1 MKALPQISEAEF
13 QVMKIVWEHAPVSTN
28 QVTEYLVRTT
38 KWSPK
43 TIQTMLKRL
52 VQKKALT
59 YDKEG
64 RVFIYTPLFGHEDYV
79 NQESRHFLQRFYNGN
94 LVSMMTAFLDM
105 EELSQQEVDELK
117 ELLSAHSSSRP
128 FLAGWLTGLIEF

>member
-28 QVTEYLVRTT
+28 QVTEYLTRTT

-64 RVFIYTPLFGHEDYV
+64 RVFIYTPLIGQQDYV

-117 ELLSAHSSSRP
+117 ELLSAHSS
-128 FLAGWLTGLIEF
+128 

>member
-1 MKALPQISEAEF
+1 MKALPQISEVEF

-28 QVTEYLVRTT
+28 QVTEYLTRTT

-117 ELLSAHSSSRP
+117 ELLSAHSS
-128 FLAGWLTGLIEF
+128 

>member
-94 LVSMMTAFLDM
+94 VVSMVTAFMDM

-117 ELLSAHSSSRP
+117 ELLAAHSS
-128 FLAGWLTGLIEF
+128 

>member
-28 QVTEYLVRTT
+28 QVTEYLARTT

-64 RVFIYTPLFGHEDYV
+64 RVFIYKHLIGQQDYV

-117 ELLSAHSSSRP
+117 ELLSAHSS
-128 FLAGWLTGLIEF
+128 

>member
-1 MKALPQISEAEF
+1 MKLPQISEAEYE
-13 QVMKIVWEHAPVSTN
+13 VMKIIWKHAPISTN
-28 QVTEYLVRTT
+28 QVTDILCRTT
-38 KWSPK
+38 DWSPK
-43 TIQTMLKRL
+43 TVQTMLKRL

-64 RVFIYTPLFGHEDYV
+64 RVFIYTPLIGHEDYV

-117 ELLSAHSSSRP
+117 ELLTAHSS
-128 FLAGWLTGLIEF
+128 

>member
-28 QVTEYLVRTT
+28 QVTENLVRTT

-94 LVSMMTAFLDM
+94 VVSMVTAFMDM

-117 ELLSAHSSSRP
+117 ELLSAHSS
-128 FLAGWLTGLIEF
+128 

>member
-64 RVFIYTPLFGHEDYV
+64 RVFIYTPLIGHEDYV
-79 NQESRHFLQRFYNGN
+79 NQESRQNLQRFYNGN
-94 LVSMMTAFLDM
+94 VVSMVTAFMDM

-117 ELLSAHSSSRP
+117 ELLSAHSS
-128 FLAGWLTGLIEF
+128 

>member
-28 QVTEYLVRTT
+28 QVTEYLTRTT

-64 RVFIYTPLFGHEDYV
+64 RVFIYTPLIGQQEYV

-94 LVSMMTAFLDM
+94 LVSMMTVFLDM

-117 ELLSAHSSSRP
+117 ELLTAHSS
-128 FLAGWLTGLIEF
+128 

>member
-64 RVFIYTPLFGHEDYV
+64 RVFIYTPLIGQEDYV

-94 LVSMMTAFLDM
+94 VVSMMTAFLDM

-117 ELLSAHSSSRP
+117 ELLTAHSS
-128 FLAGWLTGLIEF
+128 

>member
-28 QVTEYLVRTT
+28 QVTEYLTRTT

-64 RVFIYTPLFGHEDYV
+64 RVFIYTPLIGQQDYV

-94 LVSMMTAFLDM
+94 LVSMMTVFLDM
-105 EELSQQEVDELK
+105 EELSQQEVMN
-117 ELLSAHSSSRP
+117 
-128 FLAGWLTGLIEF
+128 

>member
-28 QVTEYLVRTT
+28 QVTEYLARTT

-117 ELLSAHSSSRP
+117 ELLSAHSS
-128 FLAGWLTGLIEF
+128 

>member
-28 QVTEYLVRTT
+28 QVTEYLTRTT

-64 RVFIYTPLFGHEDYV
+64 RVFIYKPLIGQQDYV

-94 LVSMMTAFLDM
+94 VVSMITAFLDM

-117 ELLSAHSSSRP
+117 ELLTAHSS
-128 FLAGWLTGLIEF
+128 

>member
-1 MKALPQISEAEF
+1 MPDLPQISEAEF

-28 QVTEYLVRTT
+28 QVTEYLARTT

-64 RVFIYTPLFGHEDYV
+64 RVFIYKPLIGQQDYV

-117 ELLSAHSSSRP
+117 ELLSAHSS
-128 FLAGWLTGLIEF
+128 

>member
-28 QVTEYLVRTT
+28 QVTEYLTRTT

-79 NQESRHFLQRFYNGN
+79 NQESRHFLKRFYNGN
-94 LVSMMTAFLDM
+94 VVSMVTAFMDM

-117 ELLSAHSSSRP
+117 ELLSAHSS
-128 FLAGWLTGLIEF
+128 

>member
-28 QVTEYLVRTT
+28 QVTEYLTRTT

-64 RVFIYTPLFGHEDYV
+64 RVFIYTPLIGHEDYV

-117 ELLSAHSSSRP
+117 ELLSAHSS
-128 FLAGWLTGLIEF
+128 

>member
-1 MKALPQISEAEF
+1 MKALPQITEAEF

-94 LVSMMTAFLDM
+94 VVSMVTAFMDM

-117 ELLSAHSSSRP
+117 ELLSAHSS
-128 FLAGWLTGLIEF
+128 

>member
-1 MKALPQISEAEF
+1 MKLPQISEAEYE
-13 QVMKIVWEHAPVSTN
+13 VMKIIWKYAPISTN
-28 QVTEYLVRTT
+28 EVTDKLCQTT
-38 KWSPK
+38 DWSPK
-43 TIQTMLKRL
+43 TVQTMLKRL

-64 RVFIYTPLFGHEDYV
+64 RVFIYKPLIGQQDYV

-117 ELLSAHSSSRP
+117 ELLSAHSS
-128 FLAGWLTGLIEF
+128 

>member
-28 QVTEYLVRTT
+28 QVTEYLTRTT

-94 LVSMMTAFLDM
+94 VVSMMTAFLDM

-117 ELLSAHSSSRP
+117 ELLTAHSS
-128 FLAGWLTGLIEF
+128 

>member
-64 RVFIYTPLFGHEDYV
+64 RVFIYTPLIGQQDYV

-94 LVSMMTAFLDM
+94 VVSMVTAFMDM

-117 ELLSAHSSSRP
+117 ELLSAHSS
-128 FLAGWLTGLIEF
+128 

>member
-94 LVSMMTAFLDM
+94 VVSMVTAFLDM

-117 ELLSAHSSSRP
+117 ELLTAHSS
-128 FLAGWLTGLIEF
+128 

>member
-94 LVSMMTAFLDM
+94 VVSMMTAFLDM

-117 ELLSAHSSSRP
+117 ELLSAHSS
-128 FLAGWLTGLIEF
+128 

>member
-28 QVTEYLVRTT
+28 QVTEYLTRTT

-64 RVFIYTPLFGHEDYV
+64 RVFIYKPLIGQQDYV
-79 NQESRHFLQRFYNGN
+79 NQESRHFLQRCYNGN

-117 ELLSAHSSSRP
+117 ELLSAHSS
-128 FLAGWLTGLIEF
+128 

>member
-64 RVFIYTPLFGHEDYV
+64 RVFIYTPLIGQEDYV

-94 LVSMMTAFLDM
+94 VVSMITAFMDM

-117 ELLSAHSSSRP
+117 ELLSAHSS
-128 FLAGWLTGLIEF
+128 

>member
-28 QVTEYLVRTT
+28 QVTEYLTRTT

-64 RVFIYTPLFGHEDYV
+64 RVFIYKPLIGQQDYV

-117 ELLSAHSSSRP
+117 ELLTAHSS
-128 FLAGWLTGLIEF
+128 

>member
-13 QVMKIVWEHAPVSTN
+13 QVMKIVWEHAPVSAN
-28 QVTEYLVRTT
+28 QVTEYLTRTT

-64 RVFIYTPLFGHEDYV
+64 RVFIYTPLIGHEDYV

-94 LVSMMTAFLDM
+94 VVSMVTAFLDM

-117 ELLSAHSSSRP
+117 ELLSAHSS
-128 FLAGWLTGLIEF
+128 